1 MINIYEE
8 LYLKEERNIDGTLE
22 FELSKVIKDLIEQFL
37 EEKYK
42 TTLSKCCYYDEEYSR
57 VVVNNEKYYFDRIL
71 GGTGNGTREKEFKQ
85 YLKKRGK

>member
-1 MINIYEE
+1 MINIHEE

-37 EEKYK
+37 KEKYN
-42 TTLSKCCYYDEEYSR
+42 TTLDKCCYYDKEYSR
-57 VVVNNEKYYFDRIL
+57 AIVNNEKYYFDRIL
-71 GGTGNGTREKEFKQ
+71 GGNGNGMREKEFKQ